1 MNYYRLTKSLN
12 DIGIFI
18 SEDTN
23 PFDVI
28 ETQDQDYYISIYKY
42 TEEQKKA
49 AEQII
54 EKNGYK
60 RPAGVS
66 GINDVVTN
74 KLVFDFDS
82 QDLNK
87 AKSDTSECVER
98 LVENGVQVEN
108 INISFSGNKG
118 FSVVVNHDQSLTPKQ
133 HKNLAK
139 QIAGDLETF
148 DTKVYNASR
157 IFRLDYTKHNSTEFY
172 KTPITKDQLKLL
184 SIDSILNYA
193 KSKRTPKHSISIQP
207 LDYDLTEE
215 TTTEVKETKEPLDL
229 KNALD
234 FSKKPFYLNNV
245 KYALHKGFIPP
256 GKGNEGM
263 MILASTYK
271 HVGFDAIDAYHM
283 LKGVN
288 EKRAE
293 IYGIEKRDNNDIW
306 KQVVEVVYSPNWQG
320 GTYSTSEN
328 ELLQETAISFGVS
341 EKASLVGINQVG
353 NKFIN
358 FAKNINKNVIRT
370 GIDGLDK
377 NVMITT
383 GMMVG
388 ILGAPSAG
396 KTALA
401 TTIIENLSS
410 RDQTVL
416 FESLD
421 MYDNLLYQT
430 LLRKVSGVDITQKL
444 RMMVEDDPEFDSSY
458 DIEKDDE
465 VNQAIELVE
474 DKYRNVEFNSNRG
487 ATVES
492 IEDDIRTAKAKNGDK
507 LKLVVIDY
515 LEKVRGPYTDATA
528 NSGYIASRLSDLA
541 STYDVGLILLL
552 QPQKQAGDPSEELL
566 SMRNVKGASVIE
578 QDCRLILTIWRPGFS
593 PKSPENDKY
602 TAIAVVKN
610 NMGPVTQLDFK
621 WDGLKGKI
629 SELSTIE
636 KEKLARLREA
646 VKEEKIKTEQE
657 KRGYVVKGDDI

>member
-42 TEEQKKA
+42 NEDQKNA

-87 AKSDTSECVER
+87 AKSDTFECVER
-98 LVENGVQVEN
+98 LIENGVQVEN

-118 FSVVVNHDQSLTPKQ
+118 FSVVVNHDQTLTPKQ
-133 HKNLAK
+133 HKKLAK

-157 IFRLDYTKHNSTEFY
+157 IFRLDYTKHNATEFY
-172 KTPITKDQLKLL
+172 KTPITKDQLKFL

-193 KSKRTPKHSISIQP
+193 KSKRTPKYSISIQP

-215 TTTEVKETKEPLDL
+215 TSTEVKKTKDPGDL
-229 KNALD
+229 RNALD

-328 ELLQETAISFGVS
+328 ELLQETATAFGVS

-430 LLRKVSGVDITQKL
+430 LLRKVSGVDVTQKL
-444 RMMVEDDPEFDSSY
+444 RMMVEDDPEYDPSY
-458 DIEKDDE
+458 DIEADDE
-465 VNQAIELVE
+465 VNEAISLVE
-474 DKYRNVEFNSNRG
+474 ERYRNVEFNSNRG

-492 IEDDIRTAKAKNGDK
+492 IEDDIRTAKAKHGDK

-528 NSGYIASRLSDLA
+528 NSGYVASRLSDLA

-578 QDCRLILTIWRPGFS
+578 QDCRLILTIWRPGFN

-610 NMGPVTQLDFK
+610 NMGPVAQLDFK

-636 KEKLARLREA
+636 KEQLARLREH